1 MAKREIKTIFAIDGE
16 TKYRDAIRSI
26 NKEQQLL
33 RSELKAVTSQ
43 FDASGD
49 AQKKLTAQAES
60 LSKQI
65 ELQKQ
70 KVAEAQHAVEQATK
84 IYGENSDTTKQYKI
98 ELANAEAQLGR
109 LQTQLAKTNKEILL
123 QSDNMKKAGEAI
135 EKAGQKMKA
144 VGEGMDKVGKGL
156 TVGVTA
162 PLAAAGAGL
171 LKLANDFDDAVDT
184 IRIGTGATG
193 EALKGLTDDFDAV
206 ITKVPADMN
215 KAASAIADINTRLG
229 LTGKP
234 LQDLAQQYLELAHI
248 TGEDVTK
255 SIEESS
261 RAFQA
266 WRIPTERMTD
276 GLNHLFKVS
285 QSTGISVT
293 DLTKRVTDFAP
304 ALQDLGFTFEE
315 STALIGQFEQQ
326 GVNIETVLA
335 AMKRGLS
342 TFAREGKSA
351 SEGLAEMT
359 KRIQNAKDE
368 TEAAKVAIEVFGS
381 RAGPELAHQIR
392 AGRFNVEDFTRALAE
407 SEETIGRAA
416 ADTYDYAEQWKMLT
430 NQLAKDLRPVAQQI
444 FDAINNATPTLK
456 SAAEW
461 VGNLAQRFSELTPK
475 QQETILKMAALAAA
489 AGPVLSVTSK
499 LTTTVGGATETI
511 GKFIGK
517 LAEKKAAAEAAKLAT
532 EGLSAAGT
540 SLTTGLGPAAVIIG
554 GVTLAVA
561 GLTYA
566 YQESIKPI
574 KEAEKAA
581 KSFVDGIANWRDGV
595 EQAKSALEGF
605 NMETV
610 ISSKKMN
617 ELEEGI
623 RKAQENIVAIAERAA
638 AESRAYTEEERKQ
651 IEELIGLIADY
662 TAKKIEAYQEQAKV
676 VAAMATM
683 ERDVSLA
690 RAQELIKGAE
700 EARAQTLAIA
710 QARYTEQVAEAEKLY
725 GHLGELDKK
734 AYDEMVAN
742 AQKEYEM
749 QVETANKTYGDTL
762 AIIQEKYL
770 EYDEEARSYLEK
782 IAKINNELNQ
792 LEIRKTE
799 LFKQKVEERKRQLGT
814 ETLSVQEESKL
825 QFEAESWAGKERERL
840 LRELSDAY
848 NTAKGKNLDSW
859 LGMVADT
866 ELYGGKINKETN
878 ELVNSV
884 IDSFDNLPRDAKKT
898 MADTMRGMTKEMED
912 REPSLFK
919 KAWNIANGILSNL
932 RRAFDIRSPSHK
944 MQEIT
949 EQLFAGAE
957 KPMQEAARKL
967 PAEMGKVAQ
976 SVLDE
981 AKRMTDVQEYFN
993 TRLSASGLRAQVAAT
1008 TGIIDTGGIF
1018 YSIPPA
1024 LAAKS
1029 AGVHPENIHLEIVVQ
1044 NMNVRDDTD
1053 VHLVSREL
1061 FNLTK
1066 SELFVRGVKTK

>member
-266 WRIPTERMTD
+266 WRVPTERMTD

-351 SEGLAEMT
+351 SQGLAEMT
-359 KRIQNAKDE
+359 ERIKNAKDE
-368 TEAAKVAIEVFGS
+368 TEAAKVAIEVFGT

-430 NQLAKDLRPVAQQI
+430 NQLAKDLRPVAEKI
-444 FDAINNATPTLK
+444 FNAINDATPAIK

-461 VGNLAQRFSELTPK
+461 IGNLAQKFAELSPQ

-499 LTTTVGGATETI
+499 LTTTIGGATEVI
-511 GKFIGK
+511 GKFVQK
-517 LAEKKAAAEAAKLAT
+517 LAEKKAAEEAAKLAT
-532 EGLSAAGT
+532 EGMSGAVSAQA
-540 SLTTGLGPAAVIIG
+540 SILGPAAIAVG
-554 GVTLAVA
+554 ALTLAVI
-561 GLTYA
+561 GLNAA
-566 YQESIKPI
+566 YQEGIRPA
-574 KEAEKAA
+574 KEAGEAA
-581 KSFVDGIANWRDGV
+581 ESFVEGIAKWHEGV
-595 EQAKSALEGF
+595 DQATSALQGF
-605 NMETV
+605 NMETI
-610 ISSKKMN
+610 ISNEKMS
-617 ELEEGI
+617 ELEDGI
-623 RKAQENIVAIAERAA
+623 RTAQENILKIAQTA
-638 AESRAYTEEERKQ
+638 AEESRKYTEEERQQ
-651 IEELIGLIADY
+651 IEELVGLIADY
-662 TAKKIEAYQEQAKV
+662 TAKKVEAYQQQAEV
-676 VAAMATM
+676 VQAMATR
-683 ERDVSLA
+683 ERDITIE
-690 RAQELIKGAE
+690 RAYELIKAAE
-700 EARAQTLAIA
+700 EAREETLTIA
-710 QARYTEQVAEAEKLY
+710 QAKYAEQIALAEEMY
-725 GHLGELDKK
+725 GHLGELDKE
-734 AYDEMVAN
+734 AYEEMVAN
-742 AQKEYEM
+742 AQREYDLH
-749 QVETANKTYGDTL
+749 VSNADKTYGDTL
-762 AIIQEKYL
+762 AIIQQSYI
-770 EYDEEARSYLEK
+770 DQNEEAKQHLER
-782 IAKINNELNQ
+782 IAEITEELNS
-792 LEIRKTE
+792 LETRKSE
-799 LFKQKVEERKRQLGT
+799 WLAQKVKERKEQLKT
-814 ETLSVQEESKL
+814 ETLSTQEQARL
-825 QFEAESWAGKERERL
+825 TAAAEAWATDERTRL
-840 LRELSDAY
+840 LEELKDAY
-848 NTAKGKNLDSW
+848 NSAQKNNADAW
-859 LGMVADT
+859 IGMAAHA
-866 ELYGGKINKETN
+866 ELYGGRINDETKELAT
-878 ELVNSV
+878 SF
-884 IDSFDNLPRDAKKT
+884 IDNIEHLPKDSKDI
-898 MADTMRGMTKEMED
+898 MADTMKGMTNEMEKK
-912 REPSLFK
+912 EPTLFQ
-919 KAWNIANGILSNL
+919 KASNIANGILNNL

-944 MQEIT
+944 MQEII
-949 EQLFAGAE
+949 EQFFAGAE
-957 KPMQEAARKL
+957 KPIEEASKKLPSKVSKIADDMLKGMDLSDDTQYLRNRLASSGLNTQITGIQDIISSAIFSQAMATAASAHMVDRDKGSKGDIIQNVTINSPKSLSPSETAREYQKAARQL
-967 PAEMGKVAQ
+967 
-976 SVLDE
+976 
-981 AKRMTDVQEYFN
+981 
-993 TRLSASGLRAQVAAT
+993 
-1008 TGIIDTGGIF
+1008 
-1018 YSIPPA
+1018 A
-1024 LAAKS
+1024 L
-1029 AGVHPENIHLEIVVQ
+1029 
-1044 NMNVRDDTD
+1044 
-1053 VHLVSREL
+1053 EL
-1061 FNLTK
+1061 N
-1066 SELFVRGVKTK
+1066 